1 MARPDYDQQRDPA
14 AERERAHEQH
24 PAGDQG
30 YDEHGDATRGDEH
43 GDATR
48 GDEHRDAT
56 RGDATRGDDTTYGD
70 SSRGDAHGQSTE
82 SGAAQGDPT
91 TPSGLVDG
99 SGELFERWQRVQSE
113 FVDAPRESVH
123 EAGGIVEDV
132 LSRLSRTFDQ
142 ERRQLDEL
150 WDSGEEPTTEEL
162 RRALRRYREFFER
175 LLAA

>member
-1 MARPDYDQQRDPA
+1 MARPDHDQQRDPA
-14 AERERAHEQH
+14 AERERAHERD

-30 YDEHGDATRGDEH
+30 YDEHGDATRG
-43 GDATR
+43 G
-48 GDEHRDAT
+48 
-56 RGDATRGDDTTYGD
+56 ATRGDDDTYGD
-70 SSRGDAHGQSTE
+70 SSRGDAYGDSSRGDTYGDSSE

-99 SGELFERWQRVQSE
+99 SSELFERWQRVQSE

-132 LSRLSRTFDQ
+132 LGRLSRTFEQ